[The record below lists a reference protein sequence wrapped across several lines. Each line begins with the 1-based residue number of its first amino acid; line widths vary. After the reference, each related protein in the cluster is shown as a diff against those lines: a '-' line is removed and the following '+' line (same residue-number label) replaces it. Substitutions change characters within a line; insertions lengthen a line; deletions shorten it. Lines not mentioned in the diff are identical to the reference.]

1 MTLKSFIEKKETD
14 LENSEYYPNNV
25 KLRINTEVTTRYL
38 FFLIFITG
46 IIYGIVSEE
55 YFVTSVCG
63 IMGLIRYGVQ
73 CYTFIKGAHAL
84 GMKGS
89 AFLFTIFEL
98 IIPLATMYVST
109 VGQIGKRKL
118 ELWKV

>member
-1 MTLKSFIEKKETD
+1 MRTAASSLFLLTEGAIVPQPET
-14 LENSEYYPNNV
+14 N
-25 KLRINTEVTTRYL
+25 
-38 FFLIFITG
+38 FFQV
-46 IIYGIVSEE
+46 IVSEE

-89 AFLFTIFEL
+89 AFLFIPFEL
-98 IIPLATMYVST
+98 IIPLTTMYVST